1 MSDVITY
8 IGHATTL
15 LEIAGKRFL
24 TDPVLVNRLLH
35 IRRVASAP
43 DLARLE
49 DLDAVLVSH
58 AHMDHLHLPSLRLVA
73 TACPVVVPRGCGQ
86 LVRKAGIADVTEIEA
101 GERIEIGGVEIAA
114 TPALHDGRRWP
125 LGKRMPT
132 LGFVVGGET
141 TRVYFAG
148 DTDLFEGMRELAGS
162 IDVAL
167 VPVAGWGAHLPAGH
181 LDPPRAA
188 EALRLLQP
196 RIAVPIHW
204 GTLASGALRRLGDL
218 QGAPQEF
225 AVLAAERAPAVDV
238 RVLQPGE
245 SLHM

>member
-15 LEIAGKRFL
+15 LEMSGRRFL
-24 TDPVLVNRLLH
+24 TDPILADRLLH
-35 IRRVASAP
+35 IRRVAASP
-43 DLARLE
+43 DIGALQG
-49 DLDAVLVSH
+49 LDAVLVSH
-58 AHMDHLHLPSLRLVA
+58 AHLDHLHLPSLRLVA
-73 TACPVVVPRGCGQ
+73 GSCPVVVPRGCGQ
-86 LVRKAGIADVTEIEA
+86 LVRRGGVGDVTEIVA
-101 GERIEIGGVEIAA
+101 GERIEIGGVEISA

-125 LGKRMPT
+125 LGRRTPS
-132 LGFVVGGET
+132 LGFVLSGT
-141 TRVYFAG
+141 NRIYFAG
-148 DTDLFEGMRELAGS
+148 DTDLFEGMRELARS

-181 LDPPRAA
+181 LDPPRAVK
-188 EALRLLQP
+188 ALKLLEP

-225 AVLAAERAPAVDV
+225 ALLAAEQVPAVDV

-245 SLHM
+245 SLRM